1 VWFRLVYSDR
11 YMSLILGVPP
21 AVTDDSG
28 LGSMDGTELRRLE
41 RVHAI
46 VTGRIALRNERLRRA
61 GFWDGGVLDEQEAD
75 YAYRETLQID
85 DDMKQAV
92 RLLSPELWFLPASAV
107 NLSPPPAATPA
118 QIKDTTAR
126 LFAQLKHFNLLV
138 LLHFPYV
145 MQALDSRKPPPP
157 PSWPAAGNLYTYSTQ
172 TAIHASREVLSR
184 FLVYRSLRPAPLLY
198 RGFDLMALTASVIL
212 LLAHLD
218 SHRTAGYRHSGS
230 ALDHQ
235 RPGHLHMVSCAA
247 ACFEEMDKAGAGR
260 SDPVSRSAAAV
271 LRTLAAVERDA
282 ARGVGEYLVWREDGP
297 LGEVGCGVCDEEG
310 GGIRLTVPH
319 FGVIRVVTRR
329 REVVAAAG
337 MGMGWTM

>member
-11 YMSLILGVPP
+11 YMSLILGIVP
-21 AVTDDSG
+21 AVTDDNC
-28 LGSMDGTELRRLE
+28 LGTTMDGTELRRLE

-46 VTGRIALRNERLRRA
+46 VTGRIAMRNERLRRA
-61 GFWDGGVLDEQEAD
+61 GFWDGCVLDEQEAD

-92 RLLSPELWFLPASAV
+92 RLVSPELWFLPASAV
-107 NLSPPPAATPA
+107 DLMPPPAATPA
-118 QIKDTTAR
+118 QFKDTTAR

-145 MQALDSRKPPPP
+145 MQSLDSRKPPPP
-157 PSWPAAGNLYTYSTQ
+157 SSWPTGSSSSYSTL

-184 FLVYRSLRPAPLLY
+184 FLIYRSLRPAPLLY
-198 RGFDLMALTASVIL
+198 RGFDLMAITASVIL

-218 SHRTAGYRHSGS
+218 SHRTGYCHGDGGN

-235 RPGHLHMVSCAA
+235 RPGNLHMVSCAA
-247 ACFEEMDKAGAGR
+247 ACFEALDKGGR
-260 SDPVSRSAAAV
+260 DPVSRSAALV

-282 ARGVGEYLVWREDGP
+282 ARGVGEYLLWREDGP
-297 LGEVGCGVCDEEG
+297 LGEVRCGVSEEESG
-310 GGIRLTVPH
+310 GLRFTVPH
-319 FGVIRVVTRR
+319 FGMIRVVR
-329 REVVAAAG
+329 REVVDGLGIGWAG
-337 MGMGWTM
+337 